1 MRKGISVAGAA
12 LLSSVMLSGAT
23 SAGVVPYPDE
33 GAVNTFEYT
42 FAAAHDGDVY
52 ATFAGSSAGYNQFVG
67 AILGGT
73 LSAVSGLPDHS
84 SSLGDTIDF
93 GPVVA
98 GGTITFIDYVISS
111 GDTWSSDVKMNWDG
125 VTHVYATPVAANGIY
140 AGSPAG
146 LYVAFEDLP
155 KGRSDFDYNDIAF
168 IVQNAAL
175 VPEVS
180 TWEMMLLGFAGL
192 AFAGIWA
199 SRKNAIVAT

>member
-1 MRKGISVAGAA
+1 M
-12 LLSSVMLSGAT
+12 LSSVMLSSAA
-23 SAGVVPYPDE
+23 SAGVVPYPNKGTVIPLD
-33 GAVNTFEYT
+33 YM

-67 AILGGT
+67 ANLGAT

-98 GGTITFIDYVISS
+98 GETITFIDYVISS

-125 VTHVYATPVAANGIY
+125 VTHIYATPVIADEIY

-155 KGRSDFDYNDIAF
+155 KGRSDFDYNDITF

-180 TWEMMLLGFAGL
+180 TWAMMLLGFAGL
-192 AFAGIWA
+192 AFAGIWV
-199 SRKNAIVAT
+199 SRAE